1 MEKYP
6 NEGEARGFPLTNI
19 ENARPE
25 TSAAGRLRV
34 DVSKLPFDPFQFM
47 ETLPEWNDIQFDREE

>member
-6 NEGEARGFPLTNI
+6 NSREDRAFPLTGI

-25 TSAAGRLRV
+25 TIAATRPGV
-34 DVSKLPFDPFQFM
+34 DVSKLPFDLFQFI
-47 ETLPEWNDIQFDREE
+47 ETLPEWNNLEFDREE